1 MANNG
6 QEKSELFKPKLTEDQ
21 KKSIFAEYVSLH
33 TKKEQRNFAKEKAR
47 ELGVSDDT
55 IGRVLNDRRR
65 WDRYVKAMENEKMR
79 ELARAHAH
87 LGDALDVQLSVI
99 RNRDKYEGGGL
110 IQYPM
115 QAAVDLMNRLGFKA
129 ETKEAEGVNIT
140 FIGGGAPVTNMPER
154 KDEAE

>member
-6 QEKSELFKPKLTEDQ
+6 QAKEELFKVKLTEEQ
-21 KKSIFAEYVSLH
+21 KKAVFAEYVSLH
-33 TKKEQRNFAKEKAR
+33 TKKEQRNFAKTKAK

-55 IGRVLNDRRR
+55 IGRVLNNRRR
-65 WDRYVKAMENEKMR
+65 WDKYVKTMEDEKLR

-87 LGDALDVQLSVI
+87 LGEALDVQLSVI
-99 RNRDKYEGGGL
+99 RDKDKYEGGL

-115 QAAVDLMNRLGFKA
+115 QAAADLMNRLGFKA

-140 FIGGGAPVTNMPER
+140 FVGGGAPVTNMPAR
-154 KDEAE
+154 KDETE

>member
-6 QEKSELFKPKLTEDQ
+6 QTKEELFKAKLTEDQ
-21 KKSIFAEYVSLH
+21 KKAVFAEYVGLH
-33 TKKEQRNFAKEKAR
+33 TKKEQRNYAKEKAK

-55 IGRVLNDRRR
+55 IHRVLNDRRR
-65 WDRYVKAMENEKMR
+65 WDRYVKALEDEKLR

-87 LGDALDVQLSVI
+87 LGEALDVQLSVI
-99 RNRDKYEGGGL
+99 REKDKYEGGL

-115 QAAVDLMNRLGFKA
+115 QAAADLMNRLGFKA

-140 FIGGGAPVTNMPER
+140 FVGGAIPATNMPAR